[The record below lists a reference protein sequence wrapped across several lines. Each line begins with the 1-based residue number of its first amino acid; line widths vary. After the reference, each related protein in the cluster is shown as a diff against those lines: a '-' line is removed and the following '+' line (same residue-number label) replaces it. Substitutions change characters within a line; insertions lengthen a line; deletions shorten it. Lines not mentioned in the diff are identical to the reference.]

1 MAALPQGQAPPATNT
16 AAAATAVDRP
26 ELATRSAAGASTGS
40 DVLHLAAAED
50 SPIGLSSQGTAVGD
64 DPHVVARKVDHVHVI
79 PKNNMPVVLFAIS
92 LSMFLAALDQTIVS
106 TALSTISRELD
117 GTTGSLSWVSGAYL
131 LMITALAPCSGK
143 ISDYFGR
150 KVVLYTAI
158 VIFMI
163 GSALCGAAQN
173 IIWLC
178 VCRGVQGLGG
188 GGIVQMSQI
197 IISDITPL
205 ESRAKYTGVVG
216 ATWGV
221 AACIGPLLGGV
232 FTEKASWRWCFFVN
246 LPCGAIALALL
257 VFFLKLNPP
266 NPPKLSF
273 LLANFDFAGLGLLVS
288 GLVVLLVGFTS
299 GEASWSSAQTISCLV
314 VGVVVLGVA
323 ICVELRTKRSPI
335 IPPRLFRIR
344 TSAGLLLGCFLHSF
358 SFISLS
364 YYEPLY
370 FQALGSTPLM
380 SGVLMMPYSV
390 GTAVVGV
397 LAGFLAARIKRT
409 KELIIGSYLITVVG
423 YALLATLDE
432 TSSRAKQILY
442 LLVAAIGIGPLFQLP
457 MLHLQ
462 ASMPQKDMATSTA
475 TLALLRSIGGTV
487 GISVVG
493 AVYAN
498 RLNKGLR
505 GVEGYDR
512 STTAAAVGNVQGLTK
527 IEPLEVRQ
535 QVLHAYARALSFPWI
550 ICAPLL
556 GVAFLASLIIKHYTF
571 KRGATAA
578 VAVSSKE
585 PKKNGDVVDS
595 KVDEKEVLPVE
606 VGSHEEE
613 RRVPER
619 INSVMTETSTLTKDL
634 ELELESS
641 ERDRRVL
648 RDAERGDALA

>member
-1 MAALPQGQAPPATNT
+1 MAPSTGSTASTSALSQPLVSTPLEPGTSGTAT
-16 AAAATAVDRP
+16 DRP
-26 ELATRSAAGASTGS
+26 ELAMRSAAGTSSGSEPLHSSAADDAPVGLASQ
-40 DVLHLAAAED
+40 D
-50 SPIGLSSQGTAVGD
+50 TAVGD
-64 DPHVVARKVDHVHVI
+64 DPHTVDTKVEHVHNIESTSAKSDSRSRLELFAVI
-79 PKNNMPVVLFAIS
+79 PKNNLPVVLFAIS

-150 KVVLYTAI
+150 KVVLYSAI
-158 VIFMI
+158 VIFII

-178 VCRGVQGLGG
+178 VCRGIQGLGG

-273 LLANFDFAGLGLLVS
+273 LLSNFDFAGLGLLVS

-299 GEASWSSAQTISCLV
+299 GEASWSSAQTIACLV
-314 VGVVVLGVA
+314 VGIVILGLA
-323 ICVELRTKRSPI
+323 ICVELKTKRSPI

-380 SGVLMMPYSV
+380 SGVLLMPFSV
-390 GTAVVGV
+390 GTAVFGV
-397 LAGFLAARIKRT
+397 LAGFLVVRIKRT
-409 KELIIGSYLITVVG
+409 KELIIVSYLIAVIG

-442 LLVAAIGIGPLFQLP
+442 LLVAAIGVGPLFQLP

-498 RLNKGLR
+498 RLSKGLS
-505 GVEGYDR
+505 GVDGYE
-512 STTAAAVGNVQGLTK
+512 TPNAAAAVGNVQGLTK
-527 IEPLEVRQ
+527 IEPIEVRQ

-571 KRGATAA
+571 KRGATVAA
-578 VAVSSKE
+578 REGATDGTVTT
-585 PKKNGDVVDS
+585 N
-595 KVDEKEVLPVE
+595 
-606 VGSHEEE
+606 EE
-613 RRVPER
+613 
-619 INSVMTETSTLTKDL
+619 
-634 ELELESS
+634 
-641 ERDRRVL
+641 
-648 RDAERGDALA
+648 

>member
-1 MAALPQGQAPPATNT
+1 
-16 AAAATAVDRP
+16 
-26 ELATRSAAGASTGS
+26 
-40 DVLHLAAAED
+40 
-50 SPIGLSSQGTAVGD
+50 
-64 DPHVVARKVDHVHVI
+64 
-79 PKNNMPVVLFAIS
+79 
-92 LSMFLAALDQTIVS
+92 
-106 TALSTISRELD
+106 
-117 GTTGSLSWVSGAYL
+117 
-131 LMITALAPCSGK
+131 
-143 ISDYFGR
+143 
-150 KVVLYTAI
+150 
-158 VIFMI
+158 
-163 GSALCGAAQN
+163 
-173 IIWLC
+173 
-178 VCRGVQGLGG
+178 
-188 GGIVQMSQI
+188 MSQI

-232 FTEKASWRWCFFVN
+232 FTEKASWRWCFFVSDTPQPDLAHSLTLTPSFATKVN

-380 SGVLMMPYSV
+380 SGVLLMPFSV

-409 KELIIGSYLITVVG
+409 KELIIGSYLIAVVG

-442 LLVAAIGIGPLFQLP
+442 LLVAAIGVGPLFQLP

-498 RLNKGLR
+498 RLNKGLE
-505 GVEGYDR
+505 GIEGYDR
-512 STTAAAVGNVQGLTK
+512 ATAAAAVGNVQGLTK
-527 IEPLEVRQ
+527 IEVRF
-535 QVLHAYARALSFPWI
+535 HAAVSWSCPGRRLTFSYARRTQSPSRCGNKSCTPTLVRSHSRGSSARLSS
-550 ICAPLL
+550 APRSSPRSSSSTTPSSEARQLP
-556 GVAFLASLIIKHYTF
+556 SLWRRARIRRTSGTAMSTTQRSTRRPPRRQ
-571 KRGATAA
+571 RG
-578 VAVSSKE
+578 
-585 PKKNGDVVDS
+585 
-595 KVDEKEVLPVE
+595 
-606 VGSHEEE
+606 
-613 RRVPER
+613 R
-619 INSVMTETSTLTKDL
+619 TETSRGL
-634 ELELESS
+634 
-641 ERDRRVL
+641 RRGST
-648 RDAERGDALA
+648 AS